1 MCSTSC
7 FVVGEEKDISN
18 MTIMTQDAKL
28 VNMLNKVFCRGPGDK
43 SIAMT
48 QHVNFLHMLNRPYG
62 FEGSRGVNL
71 QHMSTFFQ
79 C

>member
-1 MCSTSC
+1 
-7 FVVGEEKDISN
+7 

-28 VNMLNKVFCRGPGDK
+28 VNMLDKVFCRGPGDK

-71 QHMSTFFQ
+71 QHVNFLPMLNILLGRAEKGA
-79 C
+79 